1 MTSHTT
7 TEALTSPS
15 IPPPR
20 EPLRLRLSGS
30 PGMARLDGGWWPQS
44 RDLERELAD
53 LVDHFPVDVG
63 RVQRVLF
70 SRPDW
75 DTQPHRVPVA
85 RGRVKTGSY
94 PSDDTHEIVLNMST
108 RTELRLL
115 VVPAGH
121 PAGEQALSTA
131 ADPASHGSS
140 AEILGAL

>member
-7 TEALTSPS
+7 TEALPFPS

-53 LVDHFPVDVG
+53 
-63 RVQRVLF
+63 
-70 SRPDW
+70 
-75 DTQPHRVPVA
+75 
-85 RGRVKTGSY
+85 RVKTGSY
-94 PSDDTHEIVLNMST
+94 PGDDTHEIVLSMST
-108 RTELRLL
+108 RNELRLL

-131 ADPASHGSS
+131 ADPATHGSS